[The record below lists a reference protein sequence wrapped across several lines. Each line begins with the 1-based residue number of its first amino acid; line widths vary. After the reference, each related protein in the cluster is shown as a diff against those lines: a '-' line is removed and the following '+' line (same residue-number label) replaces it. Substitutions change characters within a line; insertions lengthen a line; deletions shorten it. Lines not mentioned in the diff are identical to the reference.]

1 MTDLVKLDEHRPHI
15 SGPVACTRCRHEWT
29 AVRPV
34 GADLLECPACGAI
47 RGVSLD
53 TMLHKPHLILGAE
66 CCGQR
71 DSDDVCAAPACLYGD
86 ALMMIQCI
94 RDASHLK
101 YAALRTE
108 NEKLREEINQA
119 RQTCEF
125 WKANH
130 LAGNDE
136 IERLRA
142 ALGDVH
148 AAAKDNHLVAKL
160 ARAALEEK

>member
-1 MTDLVKLDEHRPHI
+1 MTDIVKLDEHRPHI

-71 DSDDVCAAPACLYGD
+71 DSDGVCAAPACLYGD
-86 ALMMIQCI
+86 ALMLIQCI
-94 RDASHLK
+94 RDASHLE

-108 NEKLREEINQA
+108 NEKLRAYALKAFTVVEFCSGQGLLLPHPTYDCDDLLMEGVELLNVETSEE
-119 RQTCEF
+119 
-125 WKANH
+125 
-130 LAGNDE
+130 
-136 IERLRA
+136 
-142 ALGDVH
+142 
-148 AAAKDNHLVAKL
+148 